1 MQPGE
6 DILFHRAKFIVMG
19 EDSQLQ
25 MELYRLQNY
34 ANQNQMVINCD
45 KSKVMLFNTGRKY
58 DFMPRLQIEDGTF
71 LSVVEEF
78 KLLGVVLQSNLKWYS
93 NT

>member
-1 MQPGE
+1 
-6 DILFHRAKFIVMG
+6 
-19 EDSQLQ
+19 
-25 MELYRLQNY
+25 
-34 ANQNQMVINCD
+34 MVINCD

-78 KLLGVVLQSNLKWYS
+78 KLLGVVLQSNLKLYS
-93 NT
+93 KTEYICKKGYTSLWMLRRTWGKMQ